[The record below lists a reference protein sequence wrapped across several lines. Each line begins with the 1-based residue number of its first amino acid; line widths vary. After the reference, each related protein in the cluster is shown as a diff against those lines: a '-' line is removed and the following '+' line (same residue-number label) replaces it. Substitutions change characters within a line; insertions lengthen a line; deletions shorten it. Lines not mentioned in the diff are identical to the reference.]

1 MPIVNFLRSATAY
14 LDKEGNCFIG
24 AIKLRSSTKLTM
36 IFSFLKYSKIENI
49 KCNGI
54 DYAFEDYFEL
64 FIQKKRFVTNFM
76 DRLIGLVKN
85 VLDFAIIK
93 KHLTHN
99 PLTALQFKYDE
110 KLNTTSLD
118 FEHIELLQN
127 HSFITRIQKVVDVFL
142 FMCGTGI
149 DHCNKIRLKSYNWYT
164 ENCHFLRSKNGKNR
178 VQRQDN

>member
-36 IFSFLKYSKIENI
+36 IFSFLKYSKMENI
-49 KCNGI
+49 KCKDF
-54 DYAFEDYFEL
+54 DYALSDYFLL
-64 FIQKKRFVTNFM
+64 FKHKIRFSTNYI
-76 DRLIGLVKN
+76 DRLIELVKN

-93 KHLTHN
+93 KYLTHN
-99 PLTALQFKYDE
+99 PLIALHFKYDE
-110 KLNTTSLD
+110 KLKTTSVD

-127 HSFITRIQKVVDVFL
+127 HAFIPRIQKVVDIFL

-149 DHCNKIRLKSYNWYT
+149 DHCDNIRLTSYNCYT
-164 ENCHFLRSKNGKNR
+164 ENYHIFKK
-178 VQRQDN
+178 QKRQK